1 MLKHGYSSCS
11 LSLYA
16 AYAPELAC
24 SWHRFLSS
32 LQETVAAEHKTL
44 NCLYCRKPCETD
56 LFAVEP
62 MWSCVWC
69 SAVAHVRCYDQCHP
83 QAGTPDK
90 QVTLT

>member
-1 MLKHGYSSCS
+1 MQLHKV
-11 LSLYA
+11 
-16 AYAPELAC
+16 
-24 SWHRFLSS
+24 LSS
-32 LQETVAAEHKTL
+32 LQDTVATEHKTL

-83 QAGTPDK
+83 QAGPPGQ
-90 QVTLT
+90 QVSLS